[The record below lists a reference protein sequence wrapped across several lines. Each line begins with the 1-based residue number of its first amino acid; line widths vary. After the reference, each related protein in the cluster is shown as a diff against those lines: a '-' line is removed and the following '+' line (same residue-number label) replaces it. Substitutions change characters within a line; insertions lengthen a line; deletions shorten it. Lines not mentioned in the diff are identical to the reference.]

1 MGPAA
6 PFSQA
11 GRRSRSFG
19 LMETGVANTALDA
32 MRLKPACNDAGA
44 RWEQAILRCAGAI
57 AFDGC
62 NRGSGAGT
70 VTRVVRR
77 SCRSAA
83 LRNHTP
89 CKGRPALLGGLFA
102 GIPCSIGGHDSPDW
116 PVIPCW
122 PERMSQLNKKS
133 PTQPS
138 APWRCDATP
147 AGSAP
152 GRCHPRR
159 SMGWH
164 QSRRRSAARRG

>member
-6 PFSQA
+6 PYSQA

-32 MRLKPACNDAGA
+32 MRLKPACDAAGA
-44 RWEQAILRCAGAI
+44 RWKHAILRRAGAI

-62 NRGSGAGT
+62 NRGFGAGT
-70 VTRVVRR
+70 MTRVVRR
-77 SCRSAA
+77 SVDQQHFGTTRPVRA
-83 LRNHTP
+83 
-89 CKGRPALLGGLFA
+89 GRL
-102 GIPCSIGGHDSPDW
+102 CSEACSRGPVLDRRTRSPDW

-133 PTQPS
+133 ATQPS

-152 GRCHPRR
+152 GRCHPRH

-164 QSRRRSAARRG
+164 QSRRRSAERRG